1 MPIDKYAGTVRR
13 VQPPRPKPTAQPL
26 RLRNGGAAYLAA
38 ACTLALCVYGFAES
52 ARRLAAENWI
62 AYPSDNSL
70 ERAVELTPRNG
81 LAWLRLGQL
90 GARRGDDP
98 ELVISRLRRAVE
110 LESYSSEARIALALQ
125 LDRRGDSEESERQ
138 LLEAAELDRTFGPA
152 IALAN
157 FYVRRGDAEQFW
169 RWLREAAGKSQSGL
183 AQAIDLCWRAVD
195 DPALILE
202 KGVPDTPEG
211 NRYYLEFLLGQ
222 QRADEAAG
230 AWGRIQDSLQPSD
243 TPLAANYVRHL
254 LDRGDIPTAVAV
266 WNRMCSAR
274 LLPYE
279 PLSAASGPVLTNGA
293 FAREPTAMGFD
304 WRVSRAEGVYWTL
317 DQETAGESGLAI
329 ELGGNQAEKLVLLDQ
344 VVPVAPSTSYQVN
357 FRYRTSGLPEE
368 TGIRAGLENFKNGS
382 LLLRSEM
389 LRASEKS
396 EQQAFTL
403 RTPAGVDSARL
414 FFGYERAK
422 GTSRQKGTIWLAAV
436 EMMPAGAAD
445 GRAR

>member
-1 MPIDKYAGTVRR
+1 MSIDRHEGTVRR

-26 RLRNGGAAYLAA
+26 RLRNGPAVYLAA
-38 ACTLALCVYGFAES
+38 AGTFALCIHGATES

-98 ELVISRLRRAVE
+98 ELVISRLRRAVD
-110 LESYSSEARIALALQ
+110 LEPYSSEARIALALQ
-125 LDRRGDSEESERQ
+125 LDRRGDTEESERQ
-138 LLEAAELDRTFGPA
+138 LLRAAELDRTFNPA

-157 FYVRRGDAEQFW
+157 FYARRGDAEQFW
-169 RWLREAAGKSQSGL
+169 RWLRQAAGKSQAGL

-202 KGVPDTPEG
+202 RGVPDTPEG

-222 QRADEAAG
+222 QRADAAAG
-230 AWGRIQDSLQPSD
+230 AWERIQDGLQPGD

-254 LDRGDIPTAVAV
+254 LDRGDIPAAVAA

-279 PLSAASGPVLTNGA
+279 PLSPAKGPVLTNGS
-293 FAREPTAMGFD
+293 FVREPTAIGFD
-304 WRVSRAEGVYWTL
+304 WRVSRTEGVYWTL
-317 DQETAGESGLAI
+317 DRQASGESGLAI

-344 VVPVAPSTSYQVN
+344 VVPLAPSTSYQLN

-368 TGIRAGLENFKNGS
+368 TGIRAGVENFRNGS

-389 LRASEKS
+389 LRASETI
-396 EQQAFTL
+396 EQREITL

-414 FFGYERAK
+414 YFGYERAK

-436 EMMPAGAAD
+436 EMTPAGA
-445 GRAR
+445 GGGQTR